1 MLSLFNEDLKINY
14 PNMLSGKYDRFKRTS
29 ILNMDRTKEHLLSR
43 AYTVFSNHLLMK
55 LIKTISPP
63 STLSE
68 SALRSYYDDLRNNYY
83 KYSSSIGYASPTY
96 TGAVNKSQFYSD
108 DVSEIIIGTASKYNE
123 IKSLPWQEL
132 EPVKVHRHPYSCT
145 YYGILDKRQTI
156 PGKGV
161 AVISIDIPT
170 LAYQYIRWSMEQ
182 KDLERSDPLGAFIVQ
197 YPLRNMLKSHNDI
210 AIINRV
216 IAKYA
221 GVRYYTPAMKQA
233 FWLNDDMM
241 VLDGVLDQLI
251 PELKRTPR
259 FFDAILMQ
267 LPTVYKTG
275 YDAVRLPFDISVR
288 QTDWVW
294 LIARMR
300 VVTWLLMIS
309 VSFRQEK
316 EGVKFNEIQHSL
328 QKIKGDGILRL
339 RNVPRMVSKTVDE
352 DLMLLY
358 SSLASLGRTIK

>member
-14 PNMLSGKYDRFKRTS
+14 PNMLSGKYDRFKRIS
-29 ILNMDRTKEHLLSR
+29 INNMDRTKEHLLSR

-63 STLSE
+63 SSLTD
-68 SALRSYYDDLRNNYY
+68 SAMRSYYDTLRNNYF
-83 KYSSSIGYASPTY
+83 KYSSAIGYASPTY

-108 DVSEIIIGTASKYNE
+108 DVSEIIIGTTSRYDE
-123 IKSLPWQEL
+123 IKSLPWTEL
-132 EPVKVHRHPYSCT
+132 EPVRVHRHPYTCT
-145 YYGILDKRQTI
+145 YYGILDKRQPI
-156 PGKGV
+156 PGNGV

-182 KDLERSDPLGAFIVQ
+182 KDLERTDPLGTFMTQ

-210 AIINRV
+210 AVINRT

-221 GVRYYTPAMKQA
+221 GVRRHTPAMKQA

-241 VLDGVLDQLI
+241 ILDDVLNQIV
-251 PELKRTPR
+251 PEIKRTPR

-267 LPTVYKTG
+267 IPTVYKTG

-300 VVTWLLMIS
+300 VVTWLLTVS

-316 EGVKFNEIQHSL
+316 EGVKFNQIQHSL

-339 RNVPRMVSKTVDE
+339 RNVPRTVTKTVDE

-358 SSLASLGRTIK
+358 SSLALLGRKIK